1 MKNTFLLFIILIS
14 TFFKSQSV
22 IIDIEEPGFGKPA
35 GYYQKDTNNLLDP
48 FQGTYIYT
56 NGNKSFKI
64 VLKKMI
70 QQPVGSHYEDIVIGE
85 YQYTENG
92 VEKINTLSNL
102 NVVYSDQFLKHNI
115 AGNIILWNNTRL
127 WKCPQ
132 CNPNEKRLSVRIID
146 KISGRRASFL
156 MRRTAVNGQ
165 QVIQTKINNIS
176 AAIWEEGTPEPLA
189 FALPTGEFTMIK
201 Q

>member
-1 MKNTFLLFIILIS
+1 MKTTFLLFIILIS

-22 IIDIEEPGFGKPA
+22 IIDIEESGFGKPA
-35 GYYQKDTNNLLDP
+35 GYYRKDMNNLLDS
-48 FQGTYIYT
+48 FQGTYVYT
-56 NGNKSFKI
+56 NGNKSLKI

-70 QQPVGSHYEDIVIGE
+70 QQPVSSHYEDIIIGE
-85 YQYTENG
+85 YQYIENG

-102 NVVYSDQFLKHNI
+102 NIVYSDQYLKHGI
-115 AGNIILWNNTRL
+115 AGNGILWNNTRL

-132 CNPNEKRLSVRIID
+132 CNPNEKRVVVRIID
-146 KISGRRASFL
+146 KISGVRASFL
-156 MRRTAVNGQ
+156 MRRTVVNGQ
-165 QVIQTKINNIS
+165 QVMQAKINNLS
-176 AAIWEEGTPEPLA
+176 ATIWEEGTPEPLA